1 MPGIEGDIWLAGGSG
16 VWHSTNSGTSFT
28 KLSSIQLADN
38 IGFGKAAP
46 GQSYMALYISAQI
59 GGVRGIY
66 RSIDA
71 GATWVRINDDLHR
84 FATNGPNITGD
95 PRIFGRVYFCNNGRG
110 IIYGDF
116 YGDFTGDGAVN
127 IYDLHEFCEN
137 WWLENDPIK
146 TLGVDLNNDGIINF
160 YEFSVFAQNWS
171 TQ

>member
-28 KLSSIQLADN
+28 KLSGIQYADN

-46 GQSYMALYISAQI
+46 GKSYMALYISAQI
-59 GGVRGIY
+59 GGVRGVY

-71 GATWVRINDDLHR
+71 GATWVRITDDRHQ
-84 FATNGPNITGD
+84 FAQTGPTITGD
-95 PRIFGRVYFCNNGRG
+95 PRVFGRVYLCTNGRG
-110 IIYGDF
+110 IVYGDF
-116 YGDFTGDGAVN
+116 YGDFTGDGVVN

-137 WWLENDPIK
+137 WWLENDPVK